1 MQILALYVDEESHK
15 KFMDPQGQRLEN
27 FFILST
33 LRSFA
38 DKSLSVKDFVEVKK
52 SVTKAQE
59 QLKTTLKQKINRLL
73 GKAGDGSM
81 SIGDIDTLGVFDS
94 SDTSLSFMTVVD
106 LVSRASGRREV
117 DKQVVVFKRSFYV
130 QIDLFRLIIFYIS
143 IFPQGTV

>member
-1 MQILALYVDEESHK
+1 M
-15 KFMDPQGQRLEN
+15 
-27 FFILST
+27 ST